1 MANVKMLIFWKIQN
15 PFIAQDGKAA
25 LEQFKAEEPYHFD
38 VYAKDD
44 GGYAGVALKYIRS
57 KLSGKDSEM
66 ILCVPNNGA
75 IPGLLNTDIVEVTC
89 DLKDG
94 EMIPHK
100 VPNPGE
106 LQMELIRRV
115 KIYERLASEAIRT
128 RSISKAIDCLMV
140 HPLVN
145 SYSLAKKLVET
156 YLATNKDYMEEWN

>member
-1 MANVKMLIFWKIQN
+1 MGGKSFKDILWKI
-15 PFIAQDGKAA
+15 FRFVFLGFMA
-25 LEQFKAEEPYHFD
+25 LISVGPLVWIVMSSFK
-38 VYAKDD
+38 
-44 GGYAGVALKYIRS
+44 S
-57 KLSGKDSEM
+57 
-66 ILCVPNNGA
+66 N
-75 IPGLLNTDIVEVTC
+75 
-89 DLKDG
+89 LKDG

>member
-1 MANVKMLIFWKIQN
+1 
-15 PFIAQDGKAA
+15 
-25 LEQFKAEEPYHFD
+25 
-38 VYAKDD
+38 
-44 GGYAGVALKYIRS
+44 
-57 KLSGKDSEM
+57 M

-145 SYSLAKKLVET
+145 SYSLAKKLGG
-156 YLATNKDYMEEWN
+156 NIFSHK